1 MSVKHVHHTNFRS
14 SNFLRRLHCCQVT
27 GIGPSGLSFLP
38 DDRQRETMEIETV
51 ALLPVLR
58 RLEIQVGN
66 RGLGQSLSGLR
77 LLLEHLSLRGH
88 GQPSQMF
95 GGVQLQEDV
104 DTSQLPL

>member
-1 MSVKHVHHTNFRS
+1 M
-14 SNFLRRLHCCQVT
+14 
-27 GIGPSGLSFLP
+27 
-38 DDRQRETMEIETV
+38 

-58 RLEIQVGN
+58 RLEIQVGG

-95 GGVQLQEDV
+95 GGVQLQEEV
-104 DTSQLPL
+104 DTSQLPLCEKIGSKFNLCVSYLDRIVSQIAT